1 MTLDGLRPD
10 ERIAPARDLRAH
22 LDHWSRVTGIAVEVW
37 ALPREPLALPLAELV
52 QATVLDILN
61 GFEADGTVRHVGFA
75 LTAGA
80 GDLRLTVS
88 GDGIGLP
95 PGRLAERLQVAQARF
110 AAWGGRL
117 SVNAVLGGGITV
129 SATLKPGGAERR
141 PKRHR

>member
-1 MTLDGLRPD
+1 MALDGLRPD

-22 LDHWSRVTGIAVEVW
+22 LEHWSHMTGIAVEVW
-37 ALPREPLALPLAELV
+37 ALPREPLTAPLAELV

-80 GDLRLTVS
+80 RGLRLTVS

-95 PGRLAERLQVAQARF
+95 PGQLVERLHARRARF
-110 AAWGGRL
+110 AELGGRL
-117 SVNAVLGGGITV
+117 SVNAVLGGGITI
-129 SATLKPGGAERR
+129 SAALPAVG
-141 PKRHR
+141 